1 MEILQ
6 DNEFAKVYFDNELK
20 AGVIVWKDFKL
31 TSEAYRNAFNVLIQY
46 TDGKNIFENYY
57 SDGRLQSVVSPEDR
71 KWFQENIIP
80 KAINNGLKRGAVLI
94 SGNAFKKYY
103 MNMIIKGS
111 RKFPIEIK
119 IFDKEEKAMDWLK
132 SFE

>member
-1 MEILQ
+1 MELLQ
-6 DNEFAKVYFDNELK
+6 DNEFSKVYFDTDLK
-20 AGVIVWKDFKL
+20 AGVIEWKQTKL
-31 TSEAYRNAFNVLIQY
+31 TSEAYRNSFEVLIEY
-46 TDGKNIFENYY
+46 TNGKDIFENYY
-57 SDGRLQSVVSPEDR
+57 SDGRLQSVVSPADR

-119 IFDKEEKAMDWLK
+119 IFDKEEKAIAWLK
-132 SFE
+132 SF

>member
-1 MEILQ
+1 MELLQ
-6 DNEFAKVYFDNELK
+6 DNEFAKVYFDTDLK
-20 AGVIVWKDFKL
+20 AGVIEWKATKL
-31 TSEAYRNAFNVLIQY
+31 SSEAYRKSFETLIDY
-46 TDGKNIFENYY
+46 TNDKNIFENYY
-57 SDGRLQSVVSPEDR
+57 SDGRLQSVVSPDDR

-80 KAINNGLKRGAVLI
+80 KAIKNGLKRGAVLI

-119 IFDKEEKAMDWLK
+119 IFDKEHKAKEWLK
-132 SFE
+132 SF

>member
-1 MEILQ
+1 MEVLQ
-6 DNEFAKVYFDNELK
+6 ENEYAKVYFDNELK
-20 AGVIVWKDFKL
+20 TGVIVWKDYKL
-31 TSEAYRNAFNVLIQY
+31 TSEAYRDAFEVLIKFSE
-46 TDGKNIFENYY
+46 GKDIFHNYF
-57 SDGRLQSVVSPEDR
+57 SDGRLQSVVSPDDR

-80 KAINNGLKRGAVLI
+80 KAIKNGLKRGAVLI
-94 SGNAFKKYY
+94 SGNSFKKYY

-119 IFDKEEKAMDWLK
+119 IFDKEDKALNWIK